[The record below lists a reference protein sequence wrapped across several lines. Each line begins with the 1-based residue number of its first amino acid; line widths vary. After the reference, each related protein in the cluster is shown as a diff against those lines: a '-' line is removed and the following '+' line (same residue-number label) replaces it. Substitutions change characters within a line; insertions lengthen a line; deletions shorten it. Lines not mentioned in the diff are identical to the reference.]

1 MSNGKLRR
9 AATRPPPPPTCV
21 VTDERATG
29 IGARRSID
37 ASRAVRSTVRCIAAA
52 LRDGGDGLRIRRE
65 DHEQ

>member
-9 AATRPPPPPTCV
+9 AATPPPTC

-37 ASRAVRSTVRCIAAA
+37 ASRAVRSTLRCIAAA